1 MREIENPII
10 VDALWY
16 WNEKEIQNIENEGE
30 EDENTI

>member
-1 MREIENPII
+1 MEYIENKIV

-16 WNEKEIQNIENEGE
+16 WNEKEIQNIENEEE